1 MIREYRVWIFE
12 YRERHRFGWREEVG
26 ARRCRDR
33 GFRTDASPARRYP
46 ARPSRERLAASG
58 WRLGAANIPVS
69 GFPLS
74 AMLPATCHPELPPA
88 TRECCISRHK
98 KASADGG

>member
-1 MIREYRVWIFE
+1 MVREYRVWIFE

-33 GFRTDASPARRYP
+33 GLRADAYADASLPC
-46 ARPSRERLAASG
+46 AAKPRAVSG
-58 WRLGAANIPVS
+58 KRLGAANIPVS

-88 TRECCISRHK
+88 SRECCISRHK

>member
-33 GFRTDASPARRYP
+33 GLRADAYADASLPCAAKPRAVSGKHSGLRFPLERY
-46 ARPSRERLAASG
+46 ASRHLPP
-58 WRLGAANIPVS
+58 GAATRH
-69 GFPLS
+69 LR
-74 AMLPATCHPELPPA
+74 MLYL
-88 TRECCISRHK
+88 
-98 KASADGG
+98 